1 MTPVIALVLLG
12 VAYGLVTTSTRHRL
26 DVALPPPRDADPG
39 QAGAAAWWSR
49 IRRIVGRGRER
60 DIRARGCAELCQG
73 IAAELR
79 AGRTATDALER
90 AVSELAAPVRA
101 SLGPAVAAARSGG
114 DVESALARLGRESG
128 LGGLTGLAACWRV
141 GAETGTGFAAVLDRF
156 AETLRADL
164 AHRAE
169 VSAQLAGARSSARLL
184 AALPVVGM
192 ALAAGLG
199 TNPLTFL
206 LGTPYGLACL
216 VAGVALDAAGLWWT
230 RRLAANAEDHA

>member
-1 MTPVIALVLLG
+1 MTFVIALVL
-12 VAYGLVTTSTRHRL
+12 VAAAYALVTAPRQHRL
-26 DVALPPPRDADPG
+26 DAVLPGSER
-39 QAGAAAWWSR
+39 AGRGHGDVAAWRSR
-49 IRRIVGRGRER
+49 ARRIVARGRER

-79 AGRTATDALER
+79 AGRTSADALER
-90 AVSELAAPVRA
+90 AVSELAEPARA

-114 DVESALARLGRESG
+114 DVESALTRLGREPG
-128 LGGLTGLAACWRV
+128 LGGLAGLAACWRV
-141 GAETGTGFAAVLDRF
+141 GAETGIGFAAVLDRF
-156 AETLRADL
+156 AETVRADL

-184 AALPVVGM
+184 AALPIVGM

-206 LGTPYGLACL
+206 LGTPYGLVCL
-216 VAGVALDAAGLWWT
+216 LAGAALDAAGLWWT
-230 RRLAANAEDHA
+230 RSLAANAENRA